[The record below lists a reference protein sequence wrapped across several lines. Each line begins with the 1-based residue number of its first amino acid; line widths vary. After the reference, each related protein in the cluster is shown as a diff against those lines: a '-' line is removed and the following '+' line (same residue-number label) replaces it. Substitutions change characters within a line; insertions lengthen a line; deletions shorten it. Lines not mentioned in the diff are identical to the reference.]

1 LRSTPLP
8 RIAKVEKST
17 KCASSPARAALL
29 SRASTPGKRLPF
41 GSALRPENPEHGA
54 ARRIAR
60 NAASIV
66 LGDAAGEVLGGYA
79 IVLAATALGPAGF
92 GRLSEAQAFMEP
104 FDALAALGLSSVAIT
119 MAARRGDCDGAL
131 RGTVWGVRSASAL
144 LAVLVGL
151 ALALATGRG
160 YLFPLLLIFA
170 LGMWVTPI
178 TAISVLPFQFH
189 QTIHRRIAV
198 PAFIG
203 FARLAS
209 AYAAFWLWRKPVG
222 FQLSILSVALVAAA
236 INSWWA
242 QRVYPTRLYFDRALA
257 KAMLRLGWPAAVLEF
272 VVALYSRASYF
283 LLHSAGAVVQ
293 GEYAAADRLLKP
305 VMAVAAAVFLSSLP
319 TVAALVAN
327 RQHAVLQSS
336 YRRSVVQVALSF
348 LPIAALAWFLA
359 GWLLRRFVP
368 EYAAAIWPFRVLVVG
383 AFFMFLNMLSTTY
396 IIALGKFRTIMVVAV
411 LNLFVYLVV
420 ALYLIPRYGAI
431 GAAIAT
437 STMEAANTLMQL
449 TVVHR
454 LLRRAVASSA

>member
-1 LRSTPLP
+1 M
-8 RIAKVEKST
+8 
-17 KCASSPARAALL
+17 
-29 SRASTPGKRLPF
+29 
-41 GSALRPENPEHGA
+41 RPEHSERGA
-54 ARRIAR
+54 GHRIAR

-79 IVLAATALGPAGF
+79 IVLAATSLGPAGF

-131 RGTVWGVRSASAL
+131 RGTVWGIRSVSAL
-144 LAVLVGL
+144 LAVLIGL
-151 ALALATGRG
+151 ALALATGRS
-160 YLFPLLLIFA
+160 YLISLLLIFA

-178 TAISVLPFQFH
+178 SAIAVLPFQFH

-203 FARLAS
+203 LARLGC

-222 FQLSILSVALVAAA
+222 FQLATLCVALVAAA
-236 INSWWA
+236 INLWWA
-242 QRVYPTRLYFDRALA
+242 QRVYPTRLYFDRGLA
-257 KAMLRLGWPAAVLEF
+257 KAMLRIGWPAAVLEF
-272 VVALYSRASYF
+272 VVALYTRASYF

-305 VMAVAAAVFLSSLP
+305 VMAVAGAVFLSSLP

-327 RQHAVLQSS
+327 RRHAVLQSS
-336 YRRSVVQVALSF
+336 YRRSVVQVTFGF
-348 LPIAALAWFLA
+348 LPIAALAWLLA
-359 GWLLRRFVP
+359 SWLLHRFAP
-368 EYAAAIWPFRVLVVG
+368 EYSAAIWPFRVLVVG

-396 IIALGKFRTIMVVAV
+396 IIALGRFRTIMFVAL
-411 LNLFVYLVV
+411 LNLIVYLLL

-454 LLRRAVASSA
+454 LLRHATTRSP